1 MKTTLAT
8 IALLMAL
15 TSIVSAQ
22 ANHHWAA
29 EQLANR
35 TQMARDKIGIQCQ
48 KLPSGLPRDECE
60 ISVYTSYYSL
70 LDSIRKAEHSESD
83 EALGFISRKID
94 EFEAQVAPLV
104 QKLERQ
110 GK

>member
-1 MKTTLAT
+1 MGLKRKNGGSKLDACSVEKDLGAAMAGRRLKMKTTLAT

-48 KLPSGLPRDECE
+48 K
-60 ISVYTSYYSL
+60 
-70 LDSIRKAEHSESD
+70 SIR
-83 EALGFISRKID
+83 
-94 EFEAQVAPLV
+94 AP
-104 QKLERQ
+104 ER
-110 GK
+110 